1 MNQLTNIQQTM
12 SSREIAE
19 LTGKTHDNVL
29 KAIRNME
36 EAWVKV
42 TGVKFNVSEY
52 KDPTG
57 RKLPMYELTK
67 KESLY
72 VATKFND
79 EARARLIL
87 RWEEL
92 ENSKQFQVPSSLS
105 EALRLA
111 ANQAEQ
117 IEQQQK
123 QLEEQKPKVL
133 FADAVS
139 ASKTT
144 VLIGELAKIIKQNGY
159 DIGQNRLFDYMRKN
173 GYLISRFGSD
183 YNMPTQK
190 SMNLGLFEIKET
202 SITHSDGHISISKTP
217 KVTGKGQQY
226 FIDRFLSAKKT
237 HPNVTVHPEKNGY
250 RKITFR
256 A

>member
-1 MNQLTNIQQTM
+1 MNKLTNIQQTM

-19 LTGKTHDNVL
+19 LTDKRHSDVL
-29 KAIRNME
+29 EAIRKME
-36 EAWVKV
+36 LAWEKV
-42 TGVKFNVSEY
+42 TERKFSLSEY
-52 KDPTG
+52 TDPTG

-111 ANQAEQ
+111 ADQQDQ
-117 IEQQQK
+117 IEQQNK

-133 FADAVS
+133 FADSVTQAYNSILVRELAVIL
-139 ASKTT
+139 AQNG
-144 VLIGELAKIIKQNGY
+144 VEIGEKRLYEYLRNNGFLVKREGK
-159 DIGQNRLFDYMRKN
+159 DKN
-173 GYLISRFGSD
+173 T
-183 YNMPTQK
+183 PTQK
-190 SMNLGLFEIKET
+190 AVEMGLFTVTERTFNNSQGSFIA
-202 SITHSDGHISISKTP
+202 KTTY
-217 KVTGKGQQY
+217 VTGKGQQY
-226 FIDRFLSAKKT
+226 FVNKFLSNKQV
-237 HPNVTVHPEKNGY
+237 N
-250 RKITFR
+250 
-256 A
+256 